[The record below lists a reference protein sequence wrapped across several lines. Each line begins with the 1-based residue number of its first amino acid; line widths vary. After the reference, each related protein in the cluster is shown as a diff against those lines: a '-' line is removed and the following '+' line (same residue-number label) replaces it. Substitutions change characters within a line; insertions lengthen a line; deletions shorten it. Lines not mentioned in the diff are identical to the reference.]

1 MSQALAGSLR
11 VAFAQV
17 FTDDR
22 IASGGKHGADGDGQC
37 DDREDD
43 VERRQGVAPHEPGDK
58 DSVYDGVQ
66 RHERHHDDGR
76 RCEFQ

>member
-1 MSQALAGSLR
+1 MGQALTGSFGI
-11 VAFAQV
+11 AFTQV
-17 FTDDR
+17 FTDHR
-22 IASGGKHGADGDGQC
+22 IASGGKHGADGNGQR
-37 DDREDD
+37 DDRKDD
-43 VERRQGVAPHEPGDK
+43 VERRQGVAPHKPGDK